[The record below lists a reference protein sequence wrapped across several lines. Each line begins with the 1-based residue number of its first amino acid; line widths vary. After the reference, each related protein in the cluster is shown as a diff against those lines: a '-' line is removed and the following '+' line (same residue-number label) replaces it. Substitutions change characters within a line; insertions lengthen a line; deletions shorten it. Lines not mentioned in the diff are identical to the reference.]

1 MKATT
6 FLFLAGCASTNAF
19 ITPTLPTSRTSS
31 TMKMALGPLAQD
43 MVGSDLEWPEFDP
56 VGFTNTQNQAQID
69 WYRAAELKHGR
80 VAMLASLGQIFQSFF
95 HLPDPVFNQSGNP
108 ITALNQVYN
117 ERPLAFAQI
126 LLAIFACEALGAFQQ
141 AKPGAEPGNL
151 GWDPLNLRA
160 DNPELWEK
168 TQLRELK
175 NGRLAMMAIAGMLVQ
190 EQLTGYGVI
199 EQWNAGAINP
209 FGDGKG
215 AF

>member
-126 LLAIFACEALGAFQQ
+126 LLAIFACEVSVKIFFNF
-141 AKPGAEPGNL
+141 NL
-151 GWDPLNLRA
+151 FFYYSKRRRKVA
-160 DNPELWEK
+160 
-168 TQLRELK
+168 
-175 NGRLAMMAIAGMLVQ
+175 
-190 EQLTGYGVI
+190 
-199 EQWNAGAINP
+199 
-209 FGDGKG
+209 
-215 AF
+215 